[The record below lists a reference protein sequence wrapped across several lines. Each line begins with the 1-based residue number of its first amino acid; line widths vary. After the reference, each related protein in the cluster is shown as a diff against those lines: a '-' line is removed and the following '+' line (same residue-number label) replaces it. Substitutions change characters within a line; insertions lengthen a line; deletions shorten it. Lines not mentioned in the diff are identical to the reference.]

1 MNGKDKRTL
10 VWSARGR
17 NLLVGLG
24 LIGLIGLAHPLPAA
38 EAVER
43 SGNPVFDGWY
53 ADPEGTIIR
62 GEYWIFPTY
71 SAPYDQQL
79 HFDAFSSPDL
89 VNWTKH
95 ENVLTNQAVSWVR
108 RAMWAPAIVE
118 KDGKFFLFFGA
129 NDIHDPKKEVGGIGV
144 AVADNPAGPYKD
156 YLGKPLIGEIHNGAQ
171 PIDQFVFKDVNG
183 QYYMIYGGWS
193 HCNIARLKDDFTG
206 FLPFEDGTTFREI
219 TPEGYVEGPFMFR
232 KDGRYYF
239 MWSEGG
245 WTGPNYSVAYAI
257 ADSPLGPFKR
267 IGKVLQQDPQV
278 GTGAGHHSVI
288 HDEQA
293 DIWYAVYHRRPLTET
308 DGNHR
313 VTCIDRMT
321 FDEKG
326 LIQPIKITKEGVE
339 KRTLLKPQAGA
350 FTNPLNDGADPWMVY
365 HEGNY
370 YLTTTQ
376 RNCIRMWKAPTLE
389 GLKTAKG
396 VTVWKDDD
404 PSRSDG
410 VWAPEIHFIDG
421 KWYLYYTAMAATKV
435 DTTHRMHVLESAG
448 TDPLGPYTYKGRIFD
463 KTNDQYAID
472 GSVFQNPG
480 DGKWYFLW
488 AAHPGHLINIARME
502 NPWTLATP
510 GVVIPAS
517 GFGAKDVR
525 EAPVV
530 LKRNGKL
537 FLVYSAADTGTPDYK
552 LGMLIADEKADLLN
566 PASWKQH
573 PTPSFERNDEAG
585 VFGPGH
591 NGFFQSPD
599 GKEDWIVYHAK
610 TTSKYTY
617 SGRTTRAQKFTWNE
631 DGTPNFGKPLSLDTV
646 LEEPSSK

>member
-267 IGKVLQQDPQV
+267 IGRVLQQDPQV